1 MSLAASKIVMTRM
14 TSEINVNLESTSATG
29 PAEEEIN
36 L

>member
-1 MSLAASKIVMTRM
+1 MSLAASKIVMT
-14 TSEINVNLESTSATG
+14 SEININLDSTSATG

>member
-1 MSLAASKIVMTRM
+1 MSLAASKIVMM
-14 TSEINVNLESTSATG
+14 SEINVNLDSTSATG